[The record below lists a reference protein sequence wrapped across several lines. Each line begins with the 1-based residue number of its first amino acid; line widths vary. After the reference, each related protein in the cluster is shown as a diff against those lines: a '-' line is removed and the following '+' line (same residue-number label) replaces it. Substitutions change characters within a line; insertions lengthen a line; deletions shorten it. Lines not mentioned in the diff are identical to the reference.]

1 MDTETTMAQGLA
13 DTNARYDAACKRV
26 LLEKYI
32 LAWIMKSCLEEY
44 RDCNVRE
51 IAEKYIE
58 GQPQVSAI
66 PVLPDES
73 GTVIH
78 GLDTEDKSVHEGTV
92 TYDIRFR
99 AIVPGTEDVIALIV
113 NVEAQNDYYPGYP
126 ILKRGIYYGSRMI
139 SSQYGREF
147 TGSHYEKIKKVYSI
161 WICMDPP
168 KRKENTINRY
178 RLVEERLVG
187 ESTEPVKDYDLLS
200 VVMLCLGRPEG
211 ENYQGV
217 LKMLDV
223 LFSNET
229 SVTDKKKIL
238 EDEYDIPMTQKLDE
252 EVSSMCNLSEGV
264 MRKGVAK
271 GRAEGIA
278 KGRAEGMAKGM
289 AERTLSN
296 LQSLMKNMGLSAEQ
310 AMTVLEVPEAERQ
323 QYADLLKGHPGPEKG
338 LEQ

>member
-1 MDTETTMAQGLA
+1 M
-13 DTNARYDAACKRV
+13 
-26 LLEKYI
+26 
-32 LAWIMKSCLEEY
+32 
-44 RDCNVRE
+44 
-51 IAEKYIE
+51 
-58 GQPQVSAI
+58 SAI

-200 VVMLCLGRPEG
+200 VVMICLGRLEG

-229 SVTDKKKIL
+229 SVADKKKIL

-271 GRAEGIA
+271 GRAEGMA
-278 KGRAEGMAKGM
+278 RGVTKGI
-289 AERTLSN
+289 LSSI
-296 LQSLMKNMGLSAEQ
+296 QSLMETMNLSPDQ
-310 AMTVLEVPEAERQ
+310 AMAALKVPEAERQ
-323 QYADLLKGHPGPEKG
+323 KYVELLKK
-338 LEQ
+338 Q

>member
-1 MDTETTMAQGLA
+1 
-13 DTNARYDAACKRV
+13 
-26 LLEKYI
+26 
-32 LAWIMKSCLEEY
+32 
-44 RDCNVRE
+44 
-51 IAEKYIE
+51 
-58 GQPQVSAI
+58 
-66 PVLPDES
+66 
-73 GTVIH
+73 
-78 GLDTEDKSVHEGTV
+78 
-92 TYDIRFR
+92 
-99 AIVPGTEDVIALIV
+99 
-113 NVEAQNDYYPGYP
+113 
-126 ILKRGIYYGSRMI
+126 
-139 SSQYGREF
+139 
-147 TGSHYEKIKKVYSI
+147 
-161 WICMDPP
+161 MDPP

-178 RLVEERLVG
+178 RLVEEHLVG

-200 VVMLCLGRPEG
+200 VVMICLGRLEG

-229 SVTDKKKIL
+229 SVADKKKIL

-323 QYADLLKGHPGPEKG
+323 QYADLLKG